1 MAVGEDLNDSGGT
14 RGGGGTGMRREP
26 RPQHAGGVDLD
37 DSRVGGVD
45 LNGGGSGRGTD
56 MEAASTALRC
66 TRRRSGR

>member
-1 MAVGEDLNDSGGT
+1 MAVGEDLNDSGGA
-14 RGGGGTGMRREP
+14 RGGGAGMRREP

-45 LNGGGSGRGTD
+45 LDGGGSGRGTD
-56 MEAASTALRC
+56 MEAVSTTLRC